1 MYFYDYNYD
10 PENIF
15 RLWEV
20 KKLDDQ
26 GNNIFSEKVP
36 RELSGT
42 YCKRDIKTLNGTV
55 TVSGVGSIEYYAGW
69 NEANIVKILDDWD
82 NFEVSRVFRLDV
94 EKYDKIMTAEKV
106 VVLPTIIFYLDGDE
120 AGRLQ
125 GNMKFQLETTTKELD
140 KIVED
145 IYNEDKFN

>member
-1 MYFYDYNYD
+1 MLIMTTLFGQVKELTDENFDKATRRGMVVVEFYA
-10 PENIF
+10 
-15 RLWEV
+15 
-20 KKLDDQ
+20 
-26 GNNIFSEKVP
+26 
-36 RELSGT
+36 T
-42 YCKRDIKTLNGTV
+42 
-55 TVSGVGSIEYYAGW
+55 W
-69 NEANIVKILDDWD
+69 NQANIVTLLDDWD
-82 NFEVSRVFRLDV
+82 NLEVNRVYRLNI
-94 EKYDKIMTAEKV
+94 ETYPKIQTDNNV